1 MKGVYKHYSHQG
13 FQKGR
18 IRTGGVKKGYKYDSP
33 RALEFVKKCVE
44 ARKGYKHSKETKE
57 KIGIANKKS
66 HPYFIELLEKNV

>member
-1 MKGVYKHYSHQG
+1 M
-13 FQKGR
+13 
-18 IRTGGVKKGYKYDSP
+18 KKGYKYDSP